1 MMDESEEH
9 MEMDLPQSESDI
21 FCKWGLSPAAI
32 DRLLHCGI
40 TSYQHLHFIDSPTI
54 SKIFNEDSF
63 LGDSIMFRMNLEAW
77 RRANKFQILSGTNQ
91 SDLVEIIVETH
102 LLHEKTLGREA
113 GMEYAKQ
120 IVHLFPS
127 ENTKTYYVPSKPKE
141 GVKNPK
147 GKIASKVKNTK
158 SKYKN
163 IVEASK
169 HWLQEH
175 SEPWDEVTLNWKITS
190 ASRIQGMAYMD
201 INEILESWTLY
212 KHQEG
217 YSLVAIDVQA
227 KFSIEESEFSS
238 KFEEL
243 RQQLL
248 SILNEDMKDKSS
260 RKLLEKIGQPLTNK
274 DSADFILIRCINAIL
289 RPPRQARNKLFSIK
303 DAQDAMVVYT
313 NCNAEDA
320 LKKSMK
326 DLGLSSTAPVL
337 FVIALAETPR
347 IKSLLRIFEVRTVL
361 LSSVRVVQWNEDL
374 YERYLIER
382 TIDACSGQVDVVID
396 YGTTSRSLHRSLQC
410 LADGGIV
417 LLSDE
422 VAERLVPKFS
432 AKARERNQRIE
443 AVKAGSVEQLRDIV
457 DLVARGD
464 LQPPPHTVFPV
475 DKATEVVEKLSASEI
490 VGRAILQFHDIE

>member
-1 MMDESEEH
+1 MMDESEDGVEH

-21 FCKWGLSPAAI
+21 FCKCGLSPAAI
-32 DRLLHCGI
+32 DRILHCGI
-40 TSYQHLHFIDSPTI
+40 TSYQHLHFLDSPTI

-77 RRANKFQILSGTNQ
+77 RRANKVDCEEIVSDFPTNSITRSFSLEATLKGSLKGQNILKDFVQFQILSGTNQ

-158 SKYKN
+158 SKYKSLFKKRCEVEPEPVSEEQLN
-163 IVEASK
+163 SSCNADISDIVEASK

-274 DSADFILIRCINAIL
+274 DSADFILIQCINAIL

-337 FVIALAETPR
+337 FVIGEEYTNLTEFKVIYESLSYTLPSMEMA
-347 IKSLLRIFEVRTVL
+347 IKVFIEVSLLFEKEYCIKCSLAWQFLQAYFFSINNHL
-361 LSSVRVVQWNEDL
+361 LLVTEYDDN
-374 YERYLIER
+374 
-382 TIDACSGQVDVVID
+382 
-396 YGTTSRSLHRSLQC
+396 
-410 LADGGIV
+410 IV
-417 LLSDE
+417 
-422 VAERLVPKFS
+422 
-432 AKARERNQRIE
+432 
-443 AVKAGSVEQLRDIV
+443 
-457 DLVARGD
+457 
-464 LQPPPHTVFPV
+464 
-475 DKATEVVEKLSASEI
+475 
-490 VGRAILQFHDIE
+490 